1 MTFRLVL
8 IEFLDILVQKK
19 DILILQLFFTSLA
32 I

>member
-1 MTFRLVL
+1 MAFRLVL